1 MNDIIQKIKEEN
13 ICKIDEGVS
22 LSKLT
27 TYRVGG
33 KASCIAYPKDI
44 NELVNLLKLL
54 KSNGVKYKLLGNGSN
69 LLFSDNDYQGVLI
82 KLSEFNNIEFISKN
96 KLRVG
101 AGYSLIKLSLLT
113 AKKGLTGLEFAS
125 GIPGSVGGAVF
136 MNAGAYKSD
145 MGYVVESVKV
155 LTPNY
160 EVINLENKEMN
171 FHYRSSYLQKNRDY
185 ICLEVIIK
193 LQVGKRDAIEE
204 VIKERR
210 ERRIASQPLEYPSAG
225 SVFRNPEGNFA
236 GKLIEDCSLKG
247 MKRGGAMISDKHAN
261 FVVNYKDATSSDIK
275 YLIDLAHDTVL
286 EKYGIDIFGEAIEM
300 ARENASLAGERINFI
315 HRDYMDFKHD
325 YKFDEIISNLPS
337 RGKKTKEEMDSFY
350 GEFFEKSK
358 SVLAENAVMI
368 LYSNESGFI
377 KKQLRLRPEYRL
389 IQEFIIRKKT
399 NDALYIIGYRS

>member
-33 KASCIAYPKDI
+33 KASCVAYPKDI

-171 FHYRSSYLQKNRDY
+171 FHYRSSYLQKDRDY

-193 LQVGKRDAIEE
+193 LQFGKKDAIEE

-225 SVFRNPEGNFA
+225 SVFRNPDGNFA

-275 YLIDLAHDTVL
+275 YLIDLAHDKVL
-286 EKYGIDIFGEAIEM
+286 EKYGIDMKIE
-300 ARENASLAGERINFI
+300 
-315 HRDYMDFKHD
+315 
-325 YKFDEIISNLPS
+325 
-337 RGKKTKEEMDSFY
+337 
-350 GEFFEKSK
+350 
-358 SVLAENAVMI
+358 
-368 LYSNESGFI
+368 
-377 KKQLRLRPEYRL
+377 
-389 IQEFIIRKKT
+389 QEFV
-399 NDALYIIGYRS
+399 NWE

>member
-193 LQVGKRDAIEE
+193 LQVGRRDAIEE

-286 EKYGIDIFGEAIEM
+286 EKYGIDMKIE
-300 ARENASLAGERINFI
+300 
-315 HRDYMDFKHD
+315 
-325 YKFDEIISNLPS
+325 
-337 RGKKTKEEMDSFY
+337 
-350 GEFFEKSK
+350 
-358 SVLAENAVMI
+358 
-368 LYSNESGFI
+368 
-377 KKQLRLRPEYRL
+377 
-389 IQEFIIRKKT
+389 QEFV
-399 NDALYIIGYRS
+399 NWE